1 MDPEDLS
8 SNREPPDSGS
18 LLAQLLR
25 EDLDRLSIE
34 ELDARI
40 EALEEEIA
48 RARAKRD
55 QSRAFRSAAD
65 GLFRK

>member
-8 SNREPPDSGS
+8 SNREPPQSGS
-18 LLAQLLR
+18 PLAQLLR

-48 RARAKRD
+48 RTRTRRD
-55 QSRAFRSAAD
+55 RSRAFRSAAD